1 MHLAEIHKMITNN
14 PLWFVAIVAA
24 SLLVIGCV
32 AFVVELIDVG
42 KDIDNA
48 RNDP

>member
-1 MHLAEIHKMITNN
+1 MHLAEIHN

-24 SLLVIGCV
+24 SLLVIGCA

-42 KDIDNA
+42 KDIDNE